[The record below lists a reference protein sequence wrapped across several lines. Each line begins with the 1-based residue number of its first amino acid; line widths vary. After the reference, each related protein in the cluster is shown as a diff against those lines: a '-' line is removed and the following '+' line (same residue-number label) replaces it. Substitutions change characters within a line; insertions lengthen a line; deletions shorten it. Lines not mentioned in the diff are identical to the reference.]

1 MKDYAMVTLIFSK
14 ELLENLRGCVLRAEQ
29 LKNVYAFKL
38 SIALLWYGEGREIAE
53 IANLL
58 KVDFKTVANWIKKFM
73 SGGIAWVTS
82 HHFKGRGR
90 KEKLT
95 KAQKKQLYDMISEGP
110 EKNGFSCGIWN
121 SAMIGQL
128 IFLKFG
134 VFYNLNYLPTLL
146 KKMGLSYQKAR
157 FISDRQGEEKYEEA
171 RKEWVEKTFP
181 ALIKK
186 AKEENAVVLFGD
198 EVSFAM
204 WGSLARTW
212 APIGHQP
219 VVKTTGIRKGLKM
232 FGTIDFVGGSF
243 QYRQLLSYSLQPK
256 SLKLLQEKGLP
267 KELLDILKTLKGE
280 KYATETALMNALKNL
295 ISEELVE
302 KYKSVILEKTEASGK
317 FNGES
322 YIEFLQQLLDHYD
335 GKIFLIEDGAPYHHS
350 KIVKEFKENNSN
362 RLSVTALPAYSPD
375 YNPIEKLWKNTK
387 RDATHLKYFKTFA
400 DLYDSVV
407 KTFKSYM
414 QDASKIICVMKQLRK
429 DFYNI

>member
-1 MKDYAMVTLIFSK
+1 MVTLTFSK
-14 ELLENLRGCVLRAEQ
+14 ELLENLYCCVLRAQ
-29 LKNVYAFKL
+29 QMKNIYAYKL

-53 IANLL
+53 IAKLL

-73 SGGIAWVTS
+73 SGGIQWVTS

-95 KAQKKQLYDMISEGP
+95 KAQQKQLHDMIAEGP

-121 SAMIGQL
+121 SAMIGEL
-128 IFLKFG
+128 ILLKFG

-146 KKMGLSYQKAR
+146 KKLGLSYQKAR

-171 RKEWVEKTFP
+171 RKVWLEKTLP
-181 ALIKK
+181 AIIKK

-219 VVKTTGIRKGLKM
+219 VVKTRGIRKGLKM
-232 FGTIDFVGGSF
+232 FGTIELIGGSF

-256 SLKLLQEKGLP
+256 SLKLLQEEGLP
-267 KELLDILKTLKGE
+267 KELLDILKTLNGE
-280 KYATETALMNALKNL
+280 KFETETAFLNALKNL
-295 ISEELVE
+295 ASDELIT
-302 KYKSVILEKTEASGK
+302 KYQSVILKNTEASGR
-317 FNGES
+317 FNGKS
-322 YIEFLQQLLDHYD
+322 YIEFLQQLLNNYD
-335 GKIFLIEDGAPYHHS
+335 GKIFLIEDGASYHHS
-350 KIVKEFKENNSN
+350 KIVTEFKKKNSN

-429 DFYNI
+429 DFANI